1 MLTKLRLGAFLS
13 LCLAGATALAQNVQ
27 QQALKKLAA
36 QESSGFR
43 ADRVLLA
50 DGRANNIDV
59 RRQSL
64 NLDVTPSVNGIGGF
78 VSTRFTWVGTDRS
91 HIYFDMHDNLIADS
105 IVYHRRRITPDR
117 SETNLLIVNLP
128 AASTLAYDS
137 VRVYYHGI
145 PPQTGFGS
153 FVTAQHNGSPIL
165 WTLSEPYGAKDWWPC
180 KQDLVDKI
188 DSLDMNIS
196 CPSNCKVGSNGLLKA
211 VIPAGAG
218 RVRYCWQE
226 RYPITCYLA
235 SIAVTNYSEYTYKFR
250 LGTDSLLYQNYLY
263 PESATPTT
271 KGQIDQ
277 LIPVMR
283 VYDSLFGGY
292 PFKREKYG
300 HAQFGWGGG
309 EEHQTMS
316 SMVGFDIDL
325 SAHELAHQWFGDK
338 VTCGSWKDIWLNEG
352 FATYCEGISRQFT
365 GRTAYW
371 NAWKSQTLSS
381 IIATAGGSVQVD
393 DTTDESRIFDGRL
406 SYAKGAFVLHGLRG
420 LIGDSAFFAG
430 VRNYITDPQLAYGY
444 AKTRD
449 LKRHLEATSRLDLT
463 EYFNDYFVGEG
474 FPTYTLVYEMVG
486 TDSLAIR
493 VRQTQSSPTVS
504 FFENRIPVRLSYG
517 TSGADTVYLN
527 NTINNQRFVV
537 PARAFVQSIQYDPE
551 LWVLGRGQ
559 VLRGPTA
566 LAPAER
572 HTVRIV
578 PNPARNIIRLEGLP
592 LSQREAA
599 VNIYDM
605 QGRLVRQG
613 HTKAASFRLDGL
625 APGSYRLQLRQGNFI
640 ESQSLMLE

>member
-13 LCLAGATALAQNVQ
+13 LCLAGATALAQNAQ

-64 NLDVTPSVNGIGGF
+64 NLDVTPSVNEIGGF
-78 VSTRFTWVGTDRS
+78 VSTRFTWVGSDRS

-504 FFENRIPVRLSYG
+504 FFENRIPARLSYG

-566 LAPAER
+566 VAPAER

>member
-1 MLTKLRLGAFLS
+1 MLTKLRLGAFFS
-13 LCLAGATALAQNVQ
+13 LCLAGASAWAQNAQ

-64 NLDVTPSVNGIGGF
+64 NLDVTPSQRGIGGY
-78 VSTRFTWVGTDRS
+78 VSTRFTWVGNDRS
-91 HIYFDMHDNLIADS
+91 HLYFDMHDNLITDS

-137 VRVYYHGI
+137 VRVYYHGV

-263 PESATPTT
+263 PESANATT
-271 KGQIDQ
+271 KDQIDQ
-277 LIPVMR
+277 LVPVMR
-283 VYDSLFGGY
+283 IYDSLFGGY

-316 SMVGFDIDL
+316 SMVGFNIEL

-352 FATYCEGISRQFT
+352 FATYCEGLARQFT
-365 GRTAYW
+365 GNRAYW
-371 NAWKSQTLSS
+371 NSWKSQTLAS
-381 IIATAGGSVQVD
+381 IIAEPGGSVQVD
-393 DTTDESRIFDGRL
+393 DTTDEGRIFNGRL
-406 SYAKGAFVLHGLRG
+406 SYAKGAFLLHGLRG
-420 LIGDSAFFAG
+420 LIGDSAFFKG
-430 VRNYITDPQLAYGY
+430 IGNYITDPRLAYGY

-449 LKRHLEATSRLDLT
+449 LKAHMEASSRRDLT

-474 FPTYTLVYEMVG
+474 FPSYTLVYEMVG
-486 TDSLAIR
+486 TDSLAIL
-493 VRQTQSSPTVS
+493 VRQMQSSPTVS

-517 TSGADTVYLN
+517 TAGADTVYLN
-527 NTINNQRFVV
+527 NTANNQRFVV
-537 PARAFVQSIQYDPE
+537 PVRAFVQSIQYDPE

-559 VLRGPTA
+559 VLRGATAVAPTH
-566 LAPAER
+566 R

-592 LSQREAA
+592 QTQREAS
-599 VNIYDM
+599 VSVYDL

-613 HTKAASFRLDGL
+613 QTKAAAFRLDGL

-640 ESQSLMLE
+640 ESQPLMLE

>member
-1 MLTKLRLGAFLS
+1 MLTKLRLGAFFS
-13 LCLAGATALAQNVQ
+13 LCLAGASAWAQNAQ

-43 ADRVLLA
+43 ADRVLLS

-64 NLDVTPSVNGIGGF
+64 NLDVTPSQRGIGGY

-91 HIYFDMHDNLIADS
+91 HLYFDMHDNLIADS

-137 VRVYYHGI
+137 VRVYYHGT

-263 PESATPTT
+263 PESANTTT

-371 NAWKSQTLSS
+371 NAWKSQTLAS
-381 IIATAGGSVQVD
+381 IIAQPGGSVQVD
-393 DTTDESRIFDGRL
+393 DTTDEGRIFDGRL
-406 SYAKGAFVLHGLRG
+406 SYAKGGFVLHGLRG

-430 VRNYITDPQLAYGY
+430 VRNYITDPRLAYGY

-449 LKRHLEATSRLDLT
+449 LKAHMEASSRRDLT

-474 FPTYTLVYEMVG
+474 FPSYTLVYEMVG
-486 TDSLAIR
+486 TDSLAIL

-517 TSGADTVYLN
+517 TAGADTVYLY
-527 NTINNQRFVV
+527 NTANNQRFVV
-537 PARAFVQSIQYDPE
+537 PVRAFVQSIQYDPE
-551 LWVLGRGQ
+551 IWVLGRGQ
-559 VLRGPTA
+559 VLRGATAVAPTH
-566 LAPAER
+566 R

-592 LSQREAA
+592 QTQREAS
-599 VNIYDM
+599 VSVYDL

-613 HTKAASFRLDGL
+613 QTKAAAFRLDGL
-625 APGSYRLQLRQGNFI
+625 APGSYRLQLRQGSFI
-640 ESQSLMLE
+640 ESQPLMLE